1 MSNKVNSSDRNL
13 IFFFLIT
20 YGFSWIFWVPQALMQ
35 NGFSLP
41 DSFSRLFS
49 SPFNP
54 AAFGPLIAAAVLT
67 LWNEGKPGFQAFLKK
82 GVYISFQK
90 RWLLLIF
97 LLPPLIYGVS
107 LCIAVMFG
115 WMKFDLANLTNPGM
129 LPFAFSFILFL
140 GGPLQEEFGWR
151 GYALVRLEKRF
162 CVLVA
167 SLILGG
173 LWGMWHLPAVF
184 SNTLVVE
191 PHSYW
196 LLVIQITLSSV
207 IFTWIYHN
215 THQSILAV
223 LLLHTM
229 VNLSI
234 WLAVPS
240 MKLPP
245 GFLACSIFLYLV
257 IDLII
262 ICTECIQK
270 FQQFHLIW
278 N

>member
-1 MSNKVNSSDRNL
+1 
-13 IFFFLIT
+13 
-20 YGFSWIFWVPQALMQ
+20 
-35 NGFSLP
+35 
-41 DSFSRLFS
+41 
-49 SPFNP
+49 
-54 AAFGPLIAAAVLT
+54 
-67 LWNEGKPGFQAFLKK
+67 
-82 GVYISFQK
+82 
-90 RWLLLIF
+90 
-97 LLPPLIYGVS
+97 
-107 LCIAVMFG
+107 
-115 WMKFDLANLTNPGM
+115 MKFDLANLTNPGM

-173 LWGMWHLPAVF
+173 LWGLWHLPAVF

-191 PHSYW
+191 PHNYL

-215 THQSILAV
+215 THQSILSV

-240 MKLPP
+240 MKLLP

-262 ICTECIQK
+262 ICTESIQK

-278 N
+278 S